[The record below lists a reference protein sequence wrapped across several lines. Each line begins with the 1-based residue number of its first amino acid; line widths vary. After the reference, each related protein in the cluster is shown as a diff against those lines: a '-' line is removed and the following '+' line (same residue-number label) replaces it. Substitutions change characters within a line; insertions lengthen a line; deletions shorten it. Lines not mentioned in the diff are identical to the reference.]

1 MGKLPFPLSEL
12 LGVDKSLAVAVFPSV
27 YSITVQSFQTKT
39 TQENPHPDYLLSA
52 QMSVKGKERA
62 HIRISMLAIADV
74 DARMPSTYTMVDRL
88 NHHSLQL

>member
-12 LGVDKSLAVAVFPSV
+12 LGVDKSLAAAVYRQF
-27 YSITVQSFQTKT
+27 TVLRSLFKQKT
-39 TQENPHPDYLLSA
+39 TPENPHPDYLLSV

-62 HIRISMLAIADV
+62 HIRISELAIADV
-74 DARMPSTYTMVDRL
+74 DARLPSTYTMVDRL